1 MKITVTGKAHMQGTS
16 KKTGNPYNF
25 IQLHYNG
32 PARNVVGLGAMTVN
46 IDPSMARY
54 DAITVPGDYNI
65 EFDHRGFP
73 VEFSAIPASGK

>member
-1 MKITVTGKAHMQGTS
+1 MKITVIGKAHMQGTS

-46 IDPSMARY
+46 IDPSMACF
-54 DAITVPGDYNI
+54 DSILIPGDYLI
-65 EFDHRGFP
+65 EFDNKGFP
-73 VEFSAIPASGK
+73 VEFSPVPVSGK

>member
-1 MKITVTGKAHMQGTS
+1 MKITVIGKAHMQGTS

-32 PARNVVGLGAMTVN
+32 PARNVVGLGAMMVN

-65 EFDHRGFP
+65 EFDNRGFP